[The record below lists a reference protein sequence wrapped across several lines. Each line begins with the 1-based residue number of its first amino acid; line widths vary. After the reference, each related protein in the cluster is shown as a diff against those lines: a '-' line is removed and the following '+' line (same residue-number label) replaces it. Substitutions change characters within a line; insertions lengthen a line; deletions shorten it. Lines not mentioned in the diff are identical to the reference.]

1 MNKRILIL
9 AIMLIGIS
17 GCKEEKGSN
26 TENADHNHMEQ
37 PVTDTE
43 KKVLSPHTSAMAMIG
58 GAHIH
63 MDYSSPGVR
72 GRIIFGGLLPF
83 DEVWQ
88 AGAHMATWIETDKD
102 LLINGSLL
110 KKGKYGFFLI
120 PSKEK
125 DWTVI
130 FNTNWDQHGKDE
142 YNSDQDVLRTSIKPI
157 FKEEITEHLVY
168 EVKDLDDGNGLITM
182 RWEKAELNIPFKIK

>member
-1 MNKRILIL
+1 
-9 AIMLIGIS
+9 MLIGIS

-37 PVTDTE
+37 PVTDAE

-157 FKEEITEHLVY
+157 FKEEMTEHLVY